1 MQVKIVNMQSTQA
14 GFIYFIFTKLRHKGR
29 ITATAC
35 SKYCL
40 DMFILVRE
48 ETPEYSE
55 KDPRSSALTTN
66 FHIVVSRRGGWLGL
80 AEQLP
85 NNKILKGMHNILIMP
100 NRNLHRNS
108 KNLGKFPQI
117 VRALPRS
124 STTGIQLTWNITPEL
139 ISVVRGTACYPCFT
153 QKKNY
158 LRCYKREKSYL
169 KTSLYTLK

>member
-1 MQVKIVNMQSTQA
+1 MNNWPQCLLLVYAAYRFLQCRSRLMQSTQA

-55 KDPRSSALTTN
+55 KDPRSS
-66 FHIVVSRRGGWLGL
+66 
-80 AEQLP
+80 
-85 NNKILKGMHNILIMP
+85 
-100 NRNLHRNS
+100 
-108 KNLGKFPQI
+108 
-117 VRALPRS
+117 
-124 STTGIQLTWNITPEL
+124 TTGIQLTWNITPEL

-158 LRCYKREKSYL
+158 LRCFKREKSYL